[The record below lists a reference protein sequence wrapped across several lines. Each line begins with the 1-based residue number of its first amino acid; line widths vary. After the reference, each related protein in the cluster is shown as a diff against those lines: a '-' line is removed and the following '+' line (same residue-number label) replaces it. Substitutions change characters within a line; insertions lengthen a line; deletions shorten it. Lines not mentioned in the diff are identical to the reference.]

1 LATHKLLLTE
11 AETTLQ
17 LPGKL
22 EWALLNEGGHGF
34 YRVRYSSEVLAAL
47 TKNLSALKPIERFG
61 LVSDTWAATV
71 AGLTPLAEFIKMAR
85 LFRDETDINV
95 WRALIG
101 AFNYLDMVATDAQRP
116 AVAAAVREI
125 VGPAAARL
133 GWSAVA
139 DEDELQ
145 GQLRALLLATLG
157 TVGEDSA
164 VQARARELYD
174 AWQLDPSKA
183 NRDLQPAFVSILA
196 HAGDTARYQKFKQHF
211 KSARTPQEEQRYL
224 FALANF
230 SDISLLR
237 QTMEMTL
244 NGEVRTQNAPYL
256 LHSLL
261 ANNASRIEAW
271 EFLKRNWATI
281 VEKFPD
287 SALPRMCEAINGLLD
302 RQAEVEEF
310 FKQHKVRLGGKLI
323 DQHLERLAVAVAFRQ
338 REGTRL
344 EESLKA

>member
-1 LATHKLLLTE
+1 
-11 AETTLQ
+11 
-17 LPGKL
+17 
-22 EWALLNEGGHGF
+22 
-34 YRVRYSSEVLAAL
+34 
-47 TKNLSALKPIERFG
+47 
-61 LVSDTWAATV
+61 
-71 AGLTPLAEFIKMAR
+71 
-85 LFRDETDINV
+85 
-95 WRALIG
+95 
-101 AFNYLDMVATDAQRP
+101 
-116 AVAAAVREI
+116 
-125 VGPAAARL
+125 
-133 GWSAVA
+133 
-139 DEDELQ
+139 
-145 GQLRALLLATLG
+145 
-157 TVGEDSA
+157 
-164 VQARARELYD
+164 
-174 AWQLDPSKA
+174 
-183 NRDLQPAFVSILA
+183 
-196 HAGDTARYQKFKQHF
+196 
-211 KSARTPQEEQRYL
+211 
-224 FALANF
+224 
-230 SDISLLR
+230 
-237 QTMEMTL
+237 MTL